1 MELPEFRCGSPAL
14 ASRGSRRKPEDL
26 VVEGSP
32 DDSPPATSRPPAH
45 GTVRVH
51 RFAAGRALALLHAA
65 HSGSSPT
72 RGKKAMSLDG
82 AIPPEERASPEGWQ
96 GPLCPPS
103 GTSFR
108 VARRQRL
115 GKMRHSSDDS
125 ESLST
130 RAGSRNHSPDEIE
143 TQAWPSHE
151 LEEKIR
157 KPRSEVK
164 LTLPIAIR
172 EPSSAEG
179 TSSFQSFPC
188 PVASWTEA
196 KQEAKEEPTS
206 WRAPGHV
213 PIDCVIRR
221 RKKRA
226 KELRLALP
234 FPVPKGD
241 PRFGHL
247 IETEGQT
254 CQVPR
259 SQSSFAWV

>member
-1 MELPEFRCGSPAL
+1 MEIR
-14 ASRGSRRKPEDL
+14 
-26 VVEGSP
+26 SP
-32 DDSPPATSRPPAH
+32 DDSPATPRPPAQ
-45 GTVRVH
+45 GALRAH
-51 RFAAGRALALLHAA
+51 RFAAGRALAFLHAA
-65 HSGSSPT
+65 HSGSSP
-72 RGKKAMSLDG
+72 RPAKKAMSLDG
-82 AIPPEERASPEGWQ
+82 AAPVEPGQ
-96 GPLCPPS
+96 GPLCGPS
-103 GTSFR
+103 TASFR
-108 VARRQRL
+108 LARRQRF
-115 GKMRHSSDDS
+115 GKIRHSSDDS

-130 RAGSRNHSPDEIE
+130 RAGSPNHSPDEIE
-143 TQAWPSHE
+143 ARPWPSHE

-157 KPRSEVK
+157 KPMSEVK

-179 TSSFQSFPC
+179 ITSSFQSFPC

-196 KQEAKEEPTS
+196 KQEAKEETTS

-221 RKKRA
+221 RKKRS

-234 FPVPKGD
+234 FPVPKDD

-254 CQVPR
+254 CQIPR
-259 SQSSFAWV
+259 QSSFAWV

>member
-1 MELPEFRCGSPAL
+1 MSTLRLCSEFLERIEVLRIFLGLGKYLEPFGLRWRACRARRGYRHGPSTPRDLLGVKPLELPEFRCGSPAL

-32 DDSPPATSRPPAH
+32 DDSPPATARPPAH
-45 GTVRVH
+45 GIVRVH

-103 GTSFR
+103 GASFR

-130 RAGSRNHSPDEIE
+130 RAGSPNHSPDEIE

-164 LTLPIAIR
+164 LTLPYCH
-172 EPSSAEG
+172 PG
-179 TSSFQSFPC
+179 T
-188 PVASWTEA
+188 
-196 KQEAKEEPTS
+196 
-206 WRAPGHV
+206 
-213 PIDCVIRR
+213 ILRR
-221 RKKRA
+221 RYIQLP
-226 KELRLALP
+226 ELSLS
-234 FPVPKGD
+234 G
-241 PRFGHL
+241 
-247 IETEGQT
+247 
-254 CQVPR
+254 CQLD
-259 SQSSFAWV
+259 